1 MTLAPCAETSSCGS
15 EVSSG
20 ETDESNTESDQLEA
34 SREDSEEEEVPR
46 PARFARTV
54 RRRRRRR
61 QVVKR
66 TRPARIEAA
75 GAVKTREEKL
85 QVGLVTTPGLA
96 TVCCAGAAGRGTGAV
111 RPAGGLLKRL
121 FGQKIAK
128 LFAGSP
134 LPGMSRSPARAFP
147 SGPVRPHLLRTLP
160 PPPRTEEPHELQL
173 PTLQNQNRIL
183 QTSCGEKYKMEE

>member
-75 GAVKTREEKL
+75 AAVKTREEKL
-85 QVGLVTTPGLA
+85 QVGLVAPGLA
-96 TVCCAGAAGRGTGAV
+96 TVCCVGAAGRGAGAV
-111 RPAGGLLKRL
+111 RPAGGLLE
-121 FGQKIAK
+121 A
-128 LFAGSP
+128 SVW
-134 LPGMSRSPARAFP
+134 
-147 SGPVRPHLLRTLP
+147 PV
-160 PPPRTEEPHELQL
+160 
-173 PTLQNQNRIL
+173 N
-183 QTSCGEKYKMEE
+183 C